1 MDFRDSPNEQRVKER
16 ATRTQTVDPAA
27 GVATEEVVTSTTHE
41 PSTAEKR
48 SSNLFRAELIVWY
61 ILGVIEVFLGIR
73 LVLALLN
80 TTGTINNSSGF
91 AQFVYDVADPLTRP
105 FYGLFNT
112 NINGAPGIGVIITA
126 IVIYGLVGVGISRLL
141 RIGRA

>member
-16 ATRTQTVDPAA
+16 ATRTQVVDPEA
-27 GVATEEVVTSTTHE
+27 GVATEEVVTATSVE
-41 PSTAEKR
+41 PSKDEKR
-48 SSNLFRAELIVWY
+48 SRGLFRAELIVWY

-80 TTGTINNSSGF
+80 ATGTINNSSGF
-91 AQFVYDVADPLTRP
+91 AQFVYEVADPLTKP

-112 NINGAPGIGVIITA
+112 AQNGAPGIGVVITA
-126 IVIYGLVGVGISRLL
+126 MVIYGLIGFGISRLL
-141 RIGRA
+141 RLGRS